1 MSKDKT
7 SKESVNSALRK
18 TDVSSS
24 GGFEQELQN
33 NFGASDYDMMMIFGT
48 SASEQA
54 AYLKNNPHLQ
64 GIVEPMEGYVTSR
77 LRGRW

>member
-1 MSKDKT
+1 M
-7 SKESVNSALRK
+7 ENNSSSYNRKQALRK

-33 NFGASDYDMMMIFGT
+33 DFGASDYDMMMIFGT

-54 AYLKNNPHLQ
+54 AYLRDNPHLQ
-64 GIVEPMEGYVTSR
+64 GIVEPMEEYVTSR

>member
-1 MSKDKT
+1 MENNSSKPARKQ
-7 SKESVNSALRK
+7 ALRK

-33 NFGASDYDMMMIFGT
+33 DFGASDYDMMMIFGT

-54 AYLKNNPHLQ
+54 AYLKEKPHLQ

>member
-1 MSKDKT
+1 MKNNSSIYDRSK
-7 SKESVNSALRK
+7 ALRK

-33 NFGASDYDMMMIFGT
+33 DYGASDYDMMMIFGT
-48 SASEQA
+48 SASEQRQ
-54 AYLKNNPHLQ
+54 YLKDNPQ
-64 GIVEPMEGYVTSR
+64 FEGIVEPMEGYVTSR

>member
-1 MSKDKT
+1 MKNNSSIYNKSK
-7 SKESVNSALRK
+7 ALRK

-33 NFGASDYDMMMIFGT
+33 DYGASDYDMMMIFGT
-48 SASEQA
+48 SASEQRQ
-54 AYLKNNPHLQ
+54 YLKDNPQ
-64 GIVEPMEGYVTSR
+64 FNGIVEPMEGYVTSG

>member
-1 MSKDKT
+1 MKN
-7 SKESVNSALRK
+7 ENLNEAENPALNK

-54 AYLKNNPHLQ
+54 AYLRNNPHLQ

-77 LRGRW
+77 LRSRW

>member
-1 MSKDKT
+1 MKNNSSIYNKSK
-7 SKESVNSALRK
+7 ALRK

-33 NFGASDYDMMMIFGT
+33 DYSASDYDMMMIFGT
-48 SASEQA
+48 SASEQRQ
-54 AYLKNNPHLQ
+54 YLKDNPQ
-64 GIVEPMEGYVTSR
+64 FNGIVEPMEGYVTSR

>member
-1 MSKDKT
+1 MKNNSSIYNKSK
-7 SKESVNSALRK
+7 ALRK

-33 NFGASDYDMMMIFGT
+33 DYGASDYDMMMIFGT
-48 SASEQA
+48 SASEQRQ
-54 AYLKNNPHLQ
+54 YLKDNPQ
-64 GIVEPMEGYVTSR
+64 FNGIIESMEGYVTSG

>member
-1 MSKDKT
+1 MKNNSSIYNKSK
-7 SKESVNSALRK
+7 ALRK

-33 NFGASDYDMMMIFGT
+33 DYGASDYDMMMIFGT
-48 SASEQA
+48 SASEQRQ
-54 AYLKNNPHLQ
+54 YLKDNPQ
-64 GIVEPMEGYVTSR
+64 FNGIVEPMEEYVTSG